1 MASSVNNVKHG
12 DPHAEGSRQA
22 KEAELNHPEPVRCV
36 MPRAPRPREA
46 AVMVCLFLSLT
57 VCVIFGVMLATRGGV
72 QEVGGVPDGHV
83 CLTAD
88 CITSAALLLSNM
100 DATVDPCQDFFQFSC
115 GGWLQE
121 NPIPPEQKQW
131 GVDSKMWETN
141 ERILRRLLATPTLRN
156 STESYERK
164 AKDFFQSCMQKEAR
178 EQASGR
184 PLLELM
190 DQLGGWAALGNW
202 SEATWNFND
211 TFTRLHLDLKVDA
224 LFFLWV
230 NFDDKDSSKYVFR
243 IDQGGLGLPDRSYY
257 ISQESLK
264 VVDAYRKLIARVVEL
279 LGADPAS
286 AQDSA
291 QDVVNFETKL
301 AELTVPESERTNVNA
316 LYNNVRIHEL
326 KTIAPMIDWGSFFH
340 AMVPDLTPSARVVL
354 YATDYLGQISQLI
367 ADTPARTLNSYLL
380 WRVAASFVT
389 DLSQPFRKAL
399 ENFNKVAEGTA
410 GVTEEWRLCLQAV
423 DEHMGMALG
432 AMFVKDSFS
441 KESKEKVREI
451 AVDIRRAFVFNLAK
465 IDWMDDKTKASAVE
479 KSNHMVEKIGYPDY
493 ILNDTLLDEKFTEL
507 RVGRESFFQNRVSGM
522 RHQVRQMLDKLER
535 PVDRT
540 LWTMPPHLV
549 NAYYWPNTNEM
560 VFPAG
565 ILQRSFYDSKFPMSM
580 NFGGIGGVIAH
591 ELTHGYDDWGGNYDK
606 EGNLKSWWSNS
617 SWTNF
622 TRASQCVIDLYN
634 SYVIEGKQIDG
645 RLTLGENIAD
655 IGGLK
660 QAYYGYKLWRKV
672 HQDEPLLP
680 GLNRSHEEVF
690 FMSFAQSWC
699 ITQRPEALDV
709 MLLVDP
715 HAPPKYRVIGS
726 VSQLAEFSE
735 AFHCPV
741 GSPMN
746 PVHKC
751 SVW

>member
-1 MASSVNNVKHG
+1 MASSANHVNHA
-12 DPHAEGSRQA
+12 DPLTEGSRQA
-22 KEAELNHPEPVRCV
+22 KEVAVIVNHPEPA
-36 MPRAPRPREA
+36 MPRALRPREA
-46 AVMVCLFLSLT
+46 AVLVCLFMSLA

-72 QEVGGVPDGHV
+72 HEIESTSDGHV

-88 CITSAALLLSNM
+88 CITSAALLLASM
-100 DATVDPCQDFFQFSC
+100 DPTADPCQDFFQFSC
-115 GGWLQE
+115 GGWLQD

-141 ERILRRLLATPTLRN
+141 EKILRRLLETPTLRN

-164 AKDFFQSCMQKEAR
+164 TKDYFQSCMEKEAR

-190 DQLGGWAALGNW
+190 DQLGGWAAVGNW

-211 TFTRLHLDLKVDA
+211 TFTKLHLDLKVDA

-257 ISQESLK
+257 ISKESLK
-264 VVDAYRKLIARVVEL
+264 VVDAYRKLIARVVQL
-279 LGADPAS
+279 LGADPDS

-326 KTIAPMIDWGSFFH
+326 KTIAPMIDWESFFH
-340 AMVPDLTPSARVVL
+340 AMVPDLPSARVVL
-354 YATDYLGQISQLI
+354 YATDYLRHISQLI
-367 ADTPARTLNSYLL
+367 SDTPARTLNNYLL

-399 ENFNKVAEGTA
+399 EDFNKVAEGTA

-432 AMFVKDSFS
+432 GMFVRDSFS

-451 AVDIRRAFVFNLAK
+451 AVDIRKAFVFNLEK
-465 IDWMDDKTKASAVE
+465 IDWMDEQTKASAVE

-507 RVGRESFFQNRVSGM
+507 RVGRDSFFQNRVSGM
-522 RHQVRQMLDKLER
+522 RHQVRQMLAKLER

-591 ELTHGYDDWGGNYDK
+591 ELTHGFDDWGGNYDK
-606 EGNLKSWWSNS
+606 EGNLRSWWSNS

-622 TRASQCVIDLYN
+622 TRASQCVIDLYS

-660 QAYYGYKLWRKV
+660 QAYYGYQIWKKV
-672 HQDEPLLP
+672 HQQGEPLLP
-680 GLNRSHEEVF
+680 GLNRTHEEVF